1 MGSGTGHLLY
11 QVLTQLVAYSFP
23 VLNKLMGQL
32 DGLGAVL
39 FDRTSKNIL
48 QELAFLRRDIL
59 AHRRITRPQIPVL
72 EALESKKFPFLQLD
86 TNIYFGDL
94 ADQFRRIWV
103 ELEELKEVGEG
114 LQDTR
119 AQLTNQH
126 TNEVVRIL
134 TVFASIMLPLTVITG
149 FYGMNVALPLGDV
162 AWAFGG
168 ILVVMGVVSAGLLL
182 FLIRHRWL

>member
-1 MGSGTGHLLY
+1 M
-11 QVLTQLVAYSFP
+11 
-23 VLNKLMGQL
+23 
-32 DGLGAVL
+32 
-39 FDRTSKNIL
+39 
-48 QELAFLRRDIL
+48 
-59 AHRRITRPQIPVL
+59 
-72 EALESKKFPFLQLD
+72 
-86 TNIYFGDL
+86 
-94 ADQFRRIWV
+94 